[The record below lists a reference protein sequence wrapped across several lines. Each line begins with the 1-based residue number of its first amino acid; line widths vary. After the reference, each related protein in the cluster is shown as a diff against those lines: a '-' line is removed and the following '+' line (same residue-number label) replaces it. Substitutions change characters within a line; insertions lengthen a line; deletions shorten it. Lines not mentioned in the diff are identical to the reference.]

1 MIKYLQRYIFACM
14 KPLRFLLSPVLFIV
28 ILSSCKEQQQLY
40 GRKLIPRETDPVAAA
55 KAIAGIKAL
64 SADGYHRYQFIGND
78 GAPLNYRLLS
88 PPDTEGMHPLV
99 IFFHGSGAVGTDN
112 EAQLGLLAKLWL
124 VDSIRKKYPAWVLA
138 PQFPERS
145 SNYVLDSSRA
155 VLASRGSAGVATVLQ
170 LIDSL
175 KKALPIDPRR
185 VYVIGFSMGASTV
198 INAVSAR
205 PELFAA
211 AVSFAG
217 IPEFSNLDAL
227 KKMPLWIIHGNRDE
241 ENPAASDEEL
251 YKELQPAK
259 KLRYWEV
266 DGTAHNDIFNH
277 VFLGDAVPAWLFIH
291 RR

>member
-1 MIKYLQRYIFACM
+1 M
-14 KPLRFLLSPVLFIV
+14 KPLLSILSLILLVV
-28 ILSSCKEQQQLY
+28 IFSSCKEQQQLY
-40 GRKLIPRETDPVAAA
+40 GRKLIPRETDPVATGQT
-55 KAIAGIKAL
+55 IAGIKAL
-64 SADGYHRYQFIGND
+64 PADAYRRYQFIGNNS
-78 GAPLNYRLLS
+78 ARLNYRLLS
-88 PPDTEGMHPLV
+88 PLDTAGIHPLV

-155 VLASRGSAGVATVLQ
+155 VLTSRGAVGVTTVLQ

-175 KKALPIDPRR
+175 KKVLPIDPRR

-211 AVSFAG
+211 AVSFSG

-277 VFLGDAVPAWLFIH
+277 VFLGDAVPAWLFVHH
-291 RR
+291 R